1 MADFALTGCQV
12 LRSGGILERGTV
24 VVEEGQISRVVD
36 PSEHLRM
43 PTIDAAGQICAPG
56 FVDVHINGAGGA
68 SFDSCDPSGFDT
80 ILETGFRYGTT
91 SVLAAINTAPEEDRI
106 AQLEALA
113 SYDSTVCGQV
123 LGVHLEGPY
132 YSPAQPGAHRPEWLR
147 DPDPA
152 EYGVWLERFA
162 DLVRVVTLAP
172 ELEGGID
179 LVRTLCEAGVVAAI
193 GHSMATDA
201 QVDEAIE
208 AGASLVTHIYNA
220 QSTYTRT
227 DTDKYLGVAEMAL
240 LRDELTVEMIPDNR
254 HLTPRMQQLVLKAK
268 SHDKICITTDAIEAA
283 GQGPGKYQVMGGVVW
298 VDEEVA
304 YREDRTRHA
313 GSILTM
319 DRAVRNIVAAGAP
332 IGDALM
338 MASEIPARTIGVDDR
353 KGVIREG
360 ADADLVI
367 LDEDLIVD
375 ATVCGGDVVYS
386 AEGSP
391 LSQLPEKA

>member
-1 MADFALTGCQV
+1 M
-12 LRSGGILERGTV
+12 
-24 VVEEGQISRVVD
+24 
-36 PSEHLRM
+36 
-43 PTIDAAGQICAPG
+43 
-56 FVDVHINGAGGA
+56 
-68 SFDSCDPSGFDT
+68 
-80 ILETGFRYGTT
+80 
-91 SVLAAINTAPEEDRI
+91 
-106 AQLEALA
+106 
-113 SYDSTVCGQV
+113 
-123 LGVHLEGPY
+123 
-132 YSPAQPGAHRPEWLR
+132 
-147 DPDPA
+147 
-152 EYGVWLERFA
+152 
-162 DLVRVVTLAP
+162 TLAP

-319 DRAVRNIVAAGAP
+319 DRAVRNIVAAGAS